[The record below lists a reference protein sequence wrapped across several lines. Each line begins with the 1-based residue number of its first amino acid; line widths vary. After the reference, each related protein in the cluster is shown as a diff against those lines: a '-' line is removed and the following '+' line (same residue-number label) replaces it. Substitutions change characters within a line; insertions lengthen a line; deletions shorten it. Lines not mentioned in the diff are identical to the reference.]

1 MNTVTSCIRFLLF
14 MGALWL
20 LPGAAVYGADSSTAL
35 AAEAVENKAPPHG
48 FYLLNSRGLPIERI
62 RFPSF
67 IRGYSLRA
75 KWSDLE
81 PAPGVYDF
89 SEITRALQTLQSQG
103 KQLSLSL
110 MVSRV
115 PAHIIRDAS
124 GTFELRPGQTVPLPW
139 DPPSQ
144 QAYGRMLQA
153 LSATLVPDRSRGGAL
168 VPLREHSTL
177 TMVNAPI
184 IGLQGVRDLRGGVTR
199 HPGYTRERFVES
211 VLDCMEMSRQAFPKQ
226 HAFIAFFRIAD
237 SRRYPALDEVL
248 YRAMRDRFGSGAGS
262 KLGIFLE
269 LWSDYGPREA
279 TLGKYL
285 LRAKDDSFTCL
296 QALTSWTKPFC
307 DPTKVASGSPEQ
319 GLSHAYRTYACR
331 YFEIYLNDMRNPA
344 FTPLFK
350 QWSETLERAASP

>member
-1 MNTVTSCIRFLLF
+1 MNTITSCIRFLRF

-168 VPLREHSTL
+168 VPLGEHPTL

-211 VLDCMEMSRQAFPKQ
+211 VLDCMEMSRQAFPGSMPLLPS
-226 HAFIAFFRIAD
+226 FGLPIPGGIRLWMRCSIAPCGTGLDRGPVPSWVFFWN
-237 SRRYPALDEVL
+237 
-248 YRAMRDRFGSGAGS
+248 SGA
-262 KLGIFLE
+262 ITDPVRP
-269 LWSDYGPREA
+269 LWEN
-279 TLGKYL
+279 
-285 LRAKDDSFTCL
+285 TCCGRK
-296 QALTSWTKPFC
+296 TT
-307 DPTKVASGSPEQ
+307 VSPV
-319 GLSHAYRTYACR
+319 CR
-331 YFEIYLNDMRNPA
+331 P
-344 FTPLFK
+344 
-350 QWSETLERAASP
+350 